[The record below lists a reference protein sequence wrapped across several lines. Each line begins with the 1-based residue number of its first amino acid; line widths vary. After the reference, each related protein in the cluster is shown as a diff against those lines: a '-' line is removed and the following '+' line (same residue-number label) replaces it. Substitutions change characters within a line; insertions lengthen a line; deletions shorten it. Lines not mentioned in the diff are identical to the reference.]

1 MPSTYSYE
9 PRAAWS
15 ALLILGTAFGC
26 AGALR
31 NPSSS
36 AAGVELSI
44 PRAPEAAPAPAE
56 ERLPDT
62 NFTEGRAAAAP
73 EVAHSGAHWL
83 DARRPFTDTLR
94 GDWDTS
100 SALLVVYNQVWQS
113 PLQRLLVY
121 AHDDVPVYVLATP
134 KDARSAAF
142 RHWFAGVPFAGLVSI
157 ALDTPWIRDYGPL
170 EVQSQGGI
178 SWLDLVYAPNDRP
191 RDDAVPAL
199 LGEVFETPHRAEQ
212 FHLEGGGIISNGEG
226 LCGITESSLK
236 ELDLDADADR
246 WDTFLQTV
254 GCRTLAR
261 LPQLP
266 SEATGHVDM
275 LALFLSPGQV
285 AIAVP
290 TADSPPEVREALYQ
304 AREALYQAG
313 QAHGRELEFVELP
326 LVNQEELYYSYVNGL
341 RTPSHYFVPSYSFV
355 SPALEG
361 EAHARL
367 QRALPS
373 VSVVGVDSDEMIES
387 GGAIHCVTLGL
398 KYPLSPRAH
407 RPPGRAIRAPK
418 GAPSG
423 RHVGVGRG

>member
-1 MPSTYSYE
+1 MLSTHSH
-9 PRAAWS
+9 RSLAVWGALGVLGS
-15 ALLILGTAFGC
+15 ALGC
-26 AGALR
+26 AEALHTP
-31 NPSSS
+31 NSS
-36 AAGVELSI
+36 AAGAELSI
-44 PRAPEAAPAPAE
+44 PRAPDSVPAPAE
-56 ERLPDT
+56 EPLPVT
-62 NFTEGRAAAAP
+62 ALIEERAATPP
-73 EVAHSGAHWL
+73 EVPYSGAHWL
-83 DARRPFTDTLR
+83 DARHPFTDTLR

-113 PLQRLLVY
+113 ALQRLLAY

-170 EVQSQGGI
+170 EVQSQAGI
-178 SWLDLVYAPNDRP
+178 SWLDLVYAPKDRP

-212 FHLEGGGIISNGEG
+212 FHLEGGGIISNGDG

-236 ELDLDADADR
+236 ELHLDADTDR
-246 WDTFLQTV
+246 WDTFLETV

-275 LALFLSPGQV
+275 LAQFLSPGQV

-290 TADSPPEVREALYQ
+290 TADSPLEVREALFQ
-304 AREALYQAG
+304 AREALTQAA

-326 LVNQEELYYSYVNGL
+326 LVNREELYYSYVNGL

-355 SPALEG
+355 DPALEA

-367 QRALPS
+367 ERALRG

-407 RPPGRAIRAPK
+407 RPPGRAIRARQ

-423 RHVGVGRG
+423 RRVGVGRG